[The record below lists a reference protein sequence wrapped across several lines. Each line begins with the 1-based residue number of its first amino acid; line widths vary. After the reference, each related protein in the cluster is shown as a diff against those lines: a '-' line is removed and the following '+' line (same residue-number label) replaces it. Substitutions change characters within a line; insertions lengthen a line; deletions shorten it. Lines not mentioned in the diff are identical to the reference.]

1 MASDA
6 YVKEI
11 ENLYSM
17 RSDLLSVAGSLRNS
31 LSMISQYVNVE
42 ESEMMGLLNQVELR
56 FAESREALYEA
67 ERAYDEYRNYTDPEN
82 YSAYTESELREA
94 VDAARSRYQRAE
106 QNLDQAKSL
115 VNQARQVLYGM
126 HGTAQSAASLYDSQ
140 ASHIAH
146 AVEKAAHEIGEY
158 NNVGGAF
165 IIGPNDN
172 CIFLPLAGCKRA
184 GTGNVE
190 IGYTCCLYTS
200 TKAFI
205 GCPYFFAIDAYNN
218 MISIDAH
225 YGYVGMSVRPVKD
238 KEE

>member
-6 YVKEI
+6 HVKEI

-126 HGTAQSAASLYDSQ
+126 HGAAQSAASLYDSQ

-158 NNVGGAF
+158 NN
-165 IIGPNDN
+165 
-172 CIFLPLAGCKRA
+172 
-184 GTGNVE
+184 
-190 IGYTCCLYTS
+190 
-200 TKAFI
+200 
-205 GCPYFFAIDAYNN
+205 
-218 MISIDAH
+218 H
-225 YGYVGMSVRPVKD
+225 
-238 KEE
+238 